1 MARKLSSN
9 PYSASEKIAELG
21 LGQAAVE
28 KKAKIGAS
36 PTVGAKKSEGGLS
49 NAMIKK
55 ISEQSNPE
63 IAQDNES
70 DEDSD
75 DLF

>member
-1 MARKLSSN
+1 MVRKQSN

-28 KKAKIGAS
+28 KKTKIGTS
-36 PTVGAKKSEGGLS
+36 PTVGAEKVKGGLGT
-49 NAMIKK
+49 AMKK
-55 ISEQSNPE
+55 INEQSNPE
-63 IAQDNES
+63 NAQENES
-70 DEDSD
+70 EDDSD

>member
-1 MARKLSSN
+1 MIRKLSSN

-28 KKAKIGAS
+28 KKTKIGAS
-36 PTVGAKKSEGGLS
+36 PTVGAKKSEGGLGM
-49 NAMIKK
+49 AMKK
-55 ISEQSNPE
+55 ISEQNNPE
-63 IAQDNES
+63 VAQENES

>member
-1 MARKLSSN
+1 MVHKQSN

-28 KKAKIGAS
+28 KKTKIGAS

-49 NAMIKK
+49 MAMKK

-63 IAQDNES
+63 VAQENES